1 MLKALKLFYII
12 CLIPKFFHI
21 FSTEFCGKINVGA
34 AQSSAILLQSY
45 RSKQGHQAGNVVQSD
60 WSVTK

>member
-1 MLKALKLFYII
+1 MLKAFKLVYII

-34 AQSSAILLQSY
+34 AQSSAIFLQSY
-45 RSKQGHQAGNVVQSD
+45 
-60 WSVTK
+60 